1 LRLHRR
7 GIPRHRARAAALRRR
22 RLGAFFSVSVCVV
35 GLTAGSFAARGNASR
50 RGHGAASTDRQIPTF
65 APTAATQSLLAVMV
79 SSPPLTLKFEHDAAD
94 ATPAGPPPGLPLPVQ
109 YMRGGSVDQGV
120 DYLAPGGTPLY
131 AMGAGIIV
139 QEGGPGTSGF
149 GPNIPVLK
157 ITDGPLAGRTVYYGH
172 AGPNVVPV
180 GAKVTAGQQI
190 GIVGFGRVG
199 MSSAPHL
206 EIGFWPLGGMRSGA
220 TMLATIDQMMG
231 HKTGR

>member
-1 LRLHRR
+1 L
-7 GIPRHRARAAALRRR
+7 
-22 RLGAFFSVSVCVV
+22 SVSVCVG
-35 GLTAGSFAARGNASR
+35 GLTAGSFAARGKGSL
-50 RGHGAASTDRQIPTF
+50 GGDGAAFTDRQIPTF

-79 SSPPLTLKFEHDAAD
+79 SSPPLTLKFEHDAPD
-94 ATPAGPPPGLPLPVQ
+94 AAPPGPPPGVPLPVQ

-131 AMGAGIIV
+131 AMGTGIII

-149 GPNIPVLK
+149 GPNIPVLQ
-157 ITDGPLAGRTVYYGH
+157 ITDGPLAGKIVYYGH
-172 AGPNVVPV
+172 AGPNLVPV

-199 MSSAPHL
+199 RSSAPHL
-206 EIGFWPLGGMRSGA
+206 EIGFWPLGSMRSGA
-220 TMLATIDQMMG
+220 TMLVTIDQMMG

>member
-1 LRLHRR
+1 VSQS
-7 GIPRHRARAAALRRR
+7 GHRATSKDRHIP
-22 RLGAFFSVSVCVV
+22 
-35 GLTAGSFAARGNASR
+35 SFE
-50 RGHGAASTDRQIPTF
+50 
-65 APTAATQSLLAVMV
+65 APTATQSLFAVMV

-94 ATPAGPPPGLPLPVQ
+94 ATPPGPPPGMPLPVQ
-109 YMRGGSVDQGV
+109 YLHGGSVDQGV

-131 AMGAGIIV
+131 AMGPGIII

-157 ITDGPLAGRTVYYGH
+157 ITDGPMAGKTVYYGH
-172 AGPNVVPV
+172 AGPNIVPV

-206 EIGFWPLGGMRSGA
+206 EIGFWPLGNMRSGSA
-220 TMLATIDQMMG
+220 MLATIDQMMG